1 METGR
6 ILRSNPLDLTWLD
19 VACPGIA
26 QCTAQYPRHSP
37 AKEKTMLIESA
48 TLKRISAPVVTAIA
62 VIASVPAAAQDYP
75 SKAVRMI
82 VPYLPGGST
91 DIVARI
97 LSARMTESFKQ
108 QVIVDNRGGGA
119 SITGT
124 DAVARAAP
132 DGYTLLLGNIALGA
146 NPSLFRKL
154 PYDAERDLSPVA
166 LVAIMPTVLVSH
178 PSIPARSVKELIAF
192 AKQRPG
198 ALYYG
203 SAGNGSVNHL
213 TMEVFRWMAGIDVVH
228 VPYKGGAPAFTDVI
242 GGQIPLMFPTIV
254 MSNHHIKS
262 GRLTPLGIS
271 SAKRSSVLPNIPTVA
286 EAGLPGFDVNE
297 WQMMMAPART
307 PAAIIDRVHA
317 ELVKAMQIPEA
328 KERILAL
335 GAEPIGA
342 SPKDATAFLKNE
354 MARWARV
361 AKEAKIPLV
370 E

>member
-1 METGR
+1 MR
-6 ILRSNPLDLTWLD
+6 YQQIVL
-19 VACPGIA
+19 VMA
-26 QCTAQYPRHSP
+26 
-37 AKEKTMLIESA
+37 
-48 TLKRISAPVVTAIA
+48 A
-62 VIASVPAAAQDYP
+62 VITASPTHAQEYP
-75 SKAVRMI
+75 NRVVRMI

-97 LSARMTESFKQ
+97 LAARMTESLKQ

-124 DAVARAAP
+124 EAVVRAQP
-132 DGYTLLLGNIALGA
+132 DGYTMLLGNIALGA

-154 PYDAERDLSPVA
+154 PYDAERDLAPVS
-166 LVAIMPTVLVSH
+166 LVAVMPTVLVSH
-178 PSIPARSVKELIAF
+178 PSIPVRTVKELIAF

-228 VPYKGGAPAFTDVI
+228 VPFKGGAPAFTDVI
-242 GGQIPLMFPTIV
+242 GGQLALMFPTIV
-254 MSNHHIKS
+254 MSNFHIKS

-286 EAGLPGFDVNE
+286 ESGIPGFDVNE
-297 WQMMMAPART
+297 WQLLAVPART
-307 PAAIIDRVHA
+307 PAPIIERLRN
-317 ELVKAMQIPEA
+317 ELVKAQQQPEA
-328 KERILAL
+328 KERIMAL
-335 GAEPIGA
+335 GADSVGSTPA
-342 SPKDATAFLKNE
+342 DAGAFLRNE
-354 MARWARV
+354 TVRWARV

-370 E
+370 D